1 VINEAAQSVIEQI
14 SKLGTFIQQTTQPDG
29 LLVPIGNTYGDRKG
43 DLSLGGQPAVAYYN
57 MGYAMGRSSWNDP
70 SAMYWTLRFG
80 PKRMRHGHEDRMSVT
95 YYVNGGRVLVD
106 GGHSGHDKNS
116 LKAYLMSPEAHN
128 SPQVVGKKFKAGS
141 KTELFKANPDPT
153 RATFTVADKS
163 YGVTRT
169 RHLLADNTSKTLATL
184 DSANG
189 SEVLVP
195 WSVDPS
201 LKVAGY
207 LPGLTQIGGN
217 RSATIVTVDAENC
230 APLMPI
236 AQNKTIASNWRTTA
250 ESLKISVQ
258 GKRVLSVIT
267 PGLNT
272 YTCQLSPS
280 GNGVIVNVM
289 GLGYTSTVSA
299 GATGLS

>member
-1 VINEAAQSVIEQI
+1 
-14 SKLGTFIQQTTQPDG
+14 
-29 LLVPIGNTYGDRKG
+29 
-43 DLSLGGQPAVAYYN
+43 
-57 MGYAMGRSSWNDP
+57 
-70 SAMYWTLRFG
+70 
-80 PKRMRHGHEDRMSVT
+80 
-95 YYVNGGRVLVD
+95 
-106 GGHSGHDKNS
+106 
-116 LKAYLMSPEAHN
+116 MSPEAHN

-141 KTELFKANPDPT
+141 KTELLKANPDPT

-236 AQNKTIASNWRTTA
+236 AENRTIASSWRTTA

-280 GNGVIVNVM
+280 GDGVIVNVT
-289 GLGYTSTVSA
+289 GPGYTSTVSA